1 MNIYFT
7 GSHGTGKTTTARLL
21 SSRLGYSIV
30 PSVSRN
36 SPHEPKTID
45 HQRYVMEKV
54 VYRTMMHTYTV
65 QERTP
70 VDVFAYTKLMGM
82 KKLYRHQQMCVDRFL
97 RNINHAREPI
107 FYFPI
112 HFELENDGVRPDE
125 HAQEY
130 IDKEIILELERARV
144 NYHVIPDASPE
155 KRVDFILERIN
166 KNAKV

>member
-1 MNIYFT
+1 MNVYFT

-21 SSRLGYSIV
+21 SSKLGYTIV

-36 SPHEPKTID
+36 SPHEPKTLD

-65 QERTP
+65 QDRTP

-97 RNINHAREPI
+97 RSIGHAKDPL

-130 IDKEIILELERARV
+130 IDKAIVLELERSGV

-166 KNAKV
+166 KNAQV